1 MLVTSLVL
9 LPIAAAAVA
18 PAVQD
23 FTDLRNLINT
33 VANSIGAPNNAV
45 SGFSFSSMI
54 GSSSMG
60 TADLVNNITST
71 ILRGK
76 FQLDTNKT
84 EWLTAVN
91 MVNVSVAINSTSPSN
106 TTIPTLSLNASGVTP
121 TVLPT
126 ATLRFGNLTSD
137 LTNPYLEYV
146 QSIPNLSNNLTAL
159 GHRFHREMNA
169 PVSDAISSLQLA
181 LTVFQIAMLKANLIT
196 SLAVLRTIRASSG
209 LESAQ
214 AAWGRPLNLPSGE
227 SDDTSAELPETLSSS
242 KPFTARGQLKRP
254 PPENGRFYTHQELW
268 NRSETQ
274 FLKRMTQPLIV

>member
-1 MLVTSLVL
+1 MLVASLVL
-9 LPIAAAAVA
+9 IPIAAAAIA

-23 FTDLRNLINT
+23 LADLRSMINAA
-33 VANSIGAPNNAV
+33 ANSIGGPDNAV
-45 SGFSFSSMI
+45 FGFGFSSLVGSNSMD
-54 GSSSMG
+54 

-91 MVNVSVAINSTSPSN
+91 TVNVSVAINSTSPSN
-106 TTIPTLSLNASGVTP
+106 TTTPTLSLNASGITP

-126 ATLRFGNLTSD
+126 ATLTFGNVTSD
-137 LTNPYLEYV
+137 LTKPYLEYV

-159 GHRFHREMNA
+159 GRRFHSEMNA
-169 PVSDAISSLQLA
+169 PVSDAISSLQLT

-227 SDDTSAELPETLSSS
+227 GDDASAELSETLPSS
-242 KPFTARGQLKRP
+242 KALTARGQLKRP
-254 PPENGRFYTHQELW
+254 QPENGRFYTHQELW

-274 FLKRMTQPLIV
+274 SAKRVT